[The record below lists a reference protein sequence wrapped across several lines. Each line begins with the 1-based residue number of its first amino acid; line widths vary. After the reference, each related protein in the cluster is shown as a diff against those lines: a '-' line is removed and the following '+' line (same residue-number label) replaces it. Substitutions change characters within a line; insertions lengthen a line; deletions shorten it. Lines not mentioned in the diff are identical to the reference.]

1 MKSLCSGSSVLNPV
15 IVFTLICIKERE
27 KWKGKKKS
35 CCILFCSFFSCSG
48 SEVLT
53 FCFLNGYE
61 LSCLPWCCNFAP
73 NGSWIH
79 NPQFTLNLQGE
90 ELPIELELIGIFFF
104 LFKTIKYAYLCYRDL
119 KLCKLEPTAVHQECT
134 ENGPRTTVVSGPT
147 DGRADKC
154 VFWKMIMYVL
164 SIIILIRNWYVAY
177 LFDFWLIQ
185 YMGIL
190 IVCLSQICFRWFCN
204 CRMNERNE
212 FDNFLDECSSL

>member
-1 MKSLCSGSSVLNPV
+1 MLQFCTQWVLNSQP
-15 IVFTLICIKERE
+15 T
-27 KWKGKKKS
+27 
-35 CCILFCSFFSCSG
+35 
-48 SEVLT
+48 
-53 FCFLNGYE
+53 
-61 LSCLPWCCNFAP
+61 
-73 NGSWIH
+73 IH
-79 NPQFTLNLQGE
+79 
-90 ELPIELELIGIFFF
+90 LELTRGRVANWARAHWHFFF

-119 KLCKLEPTAVHQECT
+119 KLCKLEPTAVHRECT
-134 ENGPRTTVVSGPT
+134 ENGPCTTVVSGPT

-212 FDNFLDECSSL
+212 FDNFLDEFSGLLALVNHETLNLVRKSTMLSFHGEPTGSPYWFHCQFLGLGLKKWPKDIYREEKECRVLFLVFGS